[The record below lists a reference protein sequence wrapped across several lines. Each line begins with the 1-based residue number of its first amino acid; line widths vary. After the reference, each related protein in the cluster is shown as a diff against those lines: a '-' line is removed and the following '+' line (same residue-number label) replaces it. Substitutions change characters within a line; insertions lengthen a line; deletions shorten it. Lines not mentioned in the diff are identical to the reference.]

1 MKSVADIE
9 HPEVRALA
17 TQAERFVAGFR
28 WCAHVTRSSLGF
40 AIAGVLGVFRIDLVP
55 AGPEVDPTV
64 WVVVGDLPPAYLA
77 FEPGDTWQDALA
89 GYIHEMQKWVNAV
102 RAGEGVT
109 ELIPVNVS
117 PTTEYADLLESRLQL
132 LRERLVAVDP
142 ETLESDA

>member
-1 MKSVADIE
+1 MKPAAEIE
-9 HPEVRALA
+9 HPGVRVLA
-17 TQAERFVAGFR
+17 SQAERFVAGFP

-55 AGPEVDPTV
+55 TGQGVDPTV

-77 FEPGDTWQDALA
+77 FEAADTWQDALA
-89 GYIHEMQKWVNAV
+89 GYIHEMQRWVQAV
-102 RAGEGVT
+102 GAGESVA

-117 PTTEYADLLESRLQL
+117 PTTEHADLLESRLQF